1 MNLLMSSA
9 IAEAL
14 HVVSAVIWVG
24 GMSFAILALRP
35 CLKDLEPPLRL
46 TFFSGVLTRFF
57 LIVWLAVI
65 AILLSGYWLLF
76 KLFGG
81 FSHAPVHVHV
91 MHAGGLLMCLL
102 FFWLFFR
109 LFLPL
114 RKAVKN
120 SEWKASAALVD
131 RLRLVVTV
139 NLLLGIVVVVVAST
153 GRYLS

>member
-14 HVVSAVIWVG
+14 HVVSAVTWVG
-24 GMSFAILALRP
+24 GMIFAILALRP
-35 CLKDLEPPLRL
+35 GLKDLEPPLRL
-46 TFFSGVLTRFF
+46 TFFSGVLKRFF

-65 AILLSGYWLLF
+65 VILLSGYWL
-76 KLFGG
+76 
-81 FSHAPVHVHV
+81 PVHVHV

-114 RKAVKN
+114 RKAVRN
-120 SEWKASAALVD
+120 SDWKASALLAD
-131 RLRLVVTV
+131 RLRLLVTI
-139 NLLLGIVVVVVAST
+139 NLLLGIAVVVVAST